1 MTSDLALRR
10 YDTRDA
16 DVVWELH
23 EWAMRTAGTDPADVP
38 GTDDLRQIERHYVE
52 TGGAFLVGVPEG
64 DGAEVDPA
72 VPETFDGPLVA
83 MGGFL
88 PSESGHDDERTV
100 PGAAELHR
108 MRVAP
113 PLQGRGYGRELLT
126 ALERRAAD
134 RGFEALLA
142 TTAARQ
148 EAAARFYPAAGYRE
162 VDRSTQGEYEL
173 RHFEKALSG
182 D

>member
-1 MTSDLALRR
+1 MASDLTLRR

-16 DVVWELH
+16 DAVWDLH

-38 GTDDLRQIERHYVE
+38 GTDDLRRIEGHYLE
-52 TGGAFLVGVPEG
+52 TGGAFLVGIG
-64 DGAEVDPA
+64 DAAGAEIDAA

-83 MGGFL
+83 MGGVL

-100 PGAAELHR
+100 PGAGELHR

-113 PLQGRGYGRELLT
+113 PLQGRGYGRDLLI

-134 RGFEALLA
+134 LGFETLLA

-148 EAAARFYPAAGYRE
+148 EAAVQFYPAAGYRE
-162 VDRSTQGEYEL
+162 VDRSTHGEYEL
-173 RHFEKALSG
+173 LHFEKTLSP